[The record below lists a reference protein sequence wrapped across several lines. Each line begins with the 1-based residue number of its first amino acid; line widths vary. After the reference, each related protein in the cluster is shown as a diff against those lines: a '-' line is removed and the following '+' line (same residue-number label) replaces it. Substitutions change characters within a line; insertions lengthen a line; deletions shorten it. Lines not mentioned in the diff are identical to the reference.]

1 MKKNLC
7 ILILLLQISL
17 VLYGQSYTQAD
28 IYNYIDTYARVAV
41 DKMNQHGIPASIT
54 LAQGILE
61 SGAGQSDLAKY
72 ANNHF
77 GIKCHNDWSGKTYHK
92 DDDARNEC
100 FRKYK
105 SPQES
110 FEDHSQFLKKNRYA
124 DLFQLE
130 STDYK
135 AWAHGLKKAGYAT
148 NPLYAERLIKLIEDY
163 NLSRF
168 DIENYQI
175 DTLRVTENNLQE
187 NQKEPQEKQAEKREF
202 FKKWNM
208 QKSHYKPQSLQQK
221 ENQGEYQELGI
232 YQNLIPVEYPYTNRA
247 VYKNNG
253 LYFVVARAN
262 DTYYN
267 IAIDVQ
273 LGVGE
278 LKLYNEAPHRKY
290 EPYPGEWVYLQRKH
304 GKAETPVHIVRR
316 DETIRSIAQQYGI
329 RQNALR
335 KLNNLSKDSA
345 LLPGQKLRLQ

>member
-1 MKKNLC
+1 MKINHCVL
-7 ILILLLQISL
+7 LVLLQISL

-28 IYNYIDTYARVAV
+28 IYNYIDTYAGVAV
-41 DKMNQHGIPASIT
+41 AKMEQHGIPASIT

-77 GIKCHNDWSGKTYHK
+77 GIKCHSEWNGQTYHK

-124 DLFQLE
+124 DLFKLE

-168 DIENYQI
+168 DVGNYQN
-175 DTLRVTENNLQE
+175 DTLQVAENNRQE
-187 NQKEPQEKQAEKREF
+187 NLKEPQKKQAEKREI
-202 FKKWNM
+202 FKKWTT
-208 QKSHYKPQSLQQK
+208 QKPQHKPHLQQ
-221 ENQGEYQELGI
+221 NADSQQEYQEWGV
-232 YQNLIPVEYPYTNRA
+232 YQNLIPAEYPYTNRA
-247 VYKNNG
+247 VYQNNG
-253 LYFVVARAN
+253 LYFVVARTN

-267 IAIDVQ
+267 IAVDVQ

-278 LKLYNEAPHRKY
+278 LKLYNEVPHRKY

-304 GKAETPVHIVRR
+304 SKAENPSHIVRR

-335 KLNNLSKDSA
+335 KLNNLSKDTV
-345 LLPGQKLRLQ
+345 LVPGQKLRLQ